1 MTFIYPATT
10 RRHQRSSP
18 ARTPLCWTQPR
29 CSVVIVCHTNK
40 SAPGHSPV
48 TLAMIESQTSTI
60 GVAGIPL
67 NRDEVTVV

>member
-18 ARTPLCWTQPR
+18 ARTPLCWTQPS

-48 TLAMIESQTSTI
+48 
-60 GVAGIPL
+60 
-67 NRDEVTVV
+67 